1 MFSVNFKNII
11 NQNLPPKTG
20 DDVQITKSWL
30 YSLIQPIIELY
41 AIFSSYRIQALYTLS
56 FTGQVIYLEKLLNDT
71 FNNGGTEIFIEDGIL
86 KIAPFLFNTAEDA
99 DPFYVFNTAETNEE
113 NLYLYNTAEY
123 TGNLDFIV
131 KVPTALVFDENQMKS
146 LINKYKLAGKNY
158 TIQTY

>member
-11 NQNLPPKTG
+11 DQNLPPKTG
-20 DDVQITKSWL
+20 ADVPITKSWL
-30 YSLIQPIIELY
+30 YSLIQPLIELY

-71 FNNGGTEIFIEDGIL
+71 FNNGGTEIFIEDGG
-86 KIAPFLFNTAEDA
+86 KIAPFIFNT
-99 DPFYVFNTAETNEE
+99 EE
-113 NLYLYNTAEY
+113 NEPDLFIYNTEENEPDLFIYNTEEY
-123 TGNLDFIV
+123 PGNVDFIV
-131 KVPTALVFDENQMKS
+131 KVPTALVCDDNHMKS

>member
-1 MFSVNFKNII
+1 MFSVNFKNIVD
-11 NQNLPPKTG
+11 QNLPPKTG
-20 DDVQITKSWL
+20 ADVPITKAWL
-30 YSLIQPIIELY
+30 YSLIQPLIELY

-99 DPFYVFNTAETNEE
+99 DPFYVFNTGETSED
-113 NLYLYNTAEY
+113 NLYIYNTAEY

-131 KVPTALVFDENQMKS
+131 KVPAALVFDENQMKS

>member
-11 NQNLPPKTG
+11 DQNLPPKTG
-20 DDVQITKSWL
+20 TDTPITKAWL

-99 DPFYVFNTAETNEE
+99 DPFYVFNTAETSEA

-131 KVPTALVFDENQMKS
+131 KVPTALVFDDNHMKS

>member
-1 MFSVNFKNII
+1 MFSVNFKNIV

-20 DDVQITKSWL
+20 TDTPLTKAWL
-30 YSLIQPIIELY
+30 YSLIQPLIELY

-71 FNNGGTEIFIEDGIL
+71 FNNGGTEIFIEDGSL

-99 DPFYVFNTAETNEE
+99 EPFFVYNTAETDEPNT
-113 NLYLYNTAEY
+113 YLYNTAEY

-131 KVPTALVFDENQMKS
+131 KVPVALVFDENQMKS

>member
-1 MFSVNFKNII
+1 MFSVNFKNIV

-20 DDVQITKSWL
+20 ADTPITKAWL

-71 FNNGGTEIFIEDGIL
+71 FNNGGTEILIADGIL

>member
-1 MFSVNFKNII
+1 MFSVNFKNIV

-20 DDVQITKSWL
+20 ADVPITKSWL
-30 YSLIQPIIELY
+30 YSLIQPLIELY

-99 DPFYVFNTAETNEE
+99 DPFYVFNTAETNEA

>member
-11 NQNLPPKTG
+11 DQNLPPKTG
-20 DDVQITKSWL
+20 TDTPITKAWL

-41 AIFSSYRIQALYTLS
+41 AIFSSYRIQAIYMLS

>member
-1 MFSVNFKNII
+1 MFSVNFKNIV

-20 DDVQITKSWL
+20 ADVPITKSWL

-41 AIFSSYRIQALYTLS
+41 AIFSSYRIQALYMLS

-71 FNNGGTEIFIEDGIL
+71 FNNGGTGIFIEDGG
-86 KIAPFLFNTAEDA
+86 KIAPFIFNT
-99 DPFYVFNTAETNEE
+99 EE
-113 NLYLYNTAEY
+113 NEPDLFIYNTEENEPDFFIYNTEEY
-123 TGNLDFIV
+123 PGNVDFIV
-131 KVPTALVFDENQMKS
+131 KVPTALVFDDNHMKS

>member
-11 NQNLPPKTG
+11 DQNLPPKTG
-20 DDVQITKSWL
+20 TDTPITKAWL

-86 KIAPFLFNTAEDA
+86 KIAQFLFNTAEDA

-158 TIQTY
+158 IIQTY

>member
-1 MFSVNFKNII
+1 MFSVNFKNIV

-20 DDVQITKSWL
+20 ADVPITKAWL

-71 FNNGGTEIFIEDGIL
+71 FNNGGTEIFIEDGG
-86 KIAPFLFNTAEDA
+86 KIAPFIFNT
-99 DPFYVFNTAETNEE
+99 EE
-113 NLYLYNTAEY
+113 NEPDLFIYNTEENEPDLFIYNTEEY
-123 TGNLDFIV
+123 PGNVDFIV
-131 KVPTALVFDENQMKS
+131 KVPTALVFDDNHMKS

-158 TIQTY
+158 

>member
-11 NQNLPPKTG
+11 DQNLPPKTG
-20 DDVQITKSWL
+20 TDTPITKAWL

-71 FNNGGTEIFIEDGIL
+71 FNNGGTEIFIEDGG
-86 KIAPFLFNTAEDA
+86 KIAPFIFNT
-99 DPFYVFNTAETNEE
+99 EE
-113 NLYLYNTAEY
+113 NEPDLFIYNTEENEPDFFIYNTEEY
-123 TGNLDFIV
+123 PGNIDFIV
-131 KVPTALVFDENQMKS
+131 KVPTALVFDDNHMKS